1 MACTPPKRKASTID
15 RSPSRPMKA
24 CRLFLDPVETIAL
37 SVPKFLKGP
46 VSLFTTHEV
55 VQPEDEPE
63 VVQPEDEPEVVQPE
77 DEPEVVEMPHVVDS
91 EEANTLPDAPEPQ
104 TTPYTQ
110 CFLSLK
116 RLSEVPSDLMG
127 GDMVRLFWKTAFH
140 IFAVGVDRLSLPK
153 LASLKKNIEA
163 LPVDVLEEVF
173 ELLKWMGEEEVD
185 LVEIPH
191 EYVLLLKIAVASQ
204 HRNNAVKARF
214 LRKLRVAFFS
224 CPS

>member
-46 VSLFTTHEV
+46 VSLFTTH
-55 VQPEDEPE
+55 
-63 VVQPEDEPEVVQPE
+63 EVVQPE